1 LKDAPDDECM
11 DLLAIVI
18 AVGFFA
24 LMALVIEAL
33 ERV

>member
-1 LKDAPDDECM
+1 LKDGSDDECM

-18 AVGFFA
+18 AVAFFA
-24 LMALVIEAL
+24 LMALVIEGL